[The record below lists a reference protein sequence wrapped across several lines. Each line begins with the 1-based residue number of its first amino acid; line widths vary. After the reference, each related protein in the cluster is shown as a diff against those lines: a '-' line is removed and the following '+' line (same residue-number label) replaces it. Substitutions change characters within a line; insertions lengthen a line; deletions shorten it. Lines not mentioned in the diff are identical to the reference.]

1 MNIGIATVGPI
12 DQARHRV
19 QQGLAQRG
27 KAIFNARR
35 LGRKD
40 MAGDQSVALQVA
52 QRLGEHA
59 PSSGISW
66 RSFGPSLRRRP
77 SPPRNYHTAPR
88 LALAWPWQPTLGAA
102 ASW

>member
-1 MNIGIATVGPI
+1 MDIRITTVGPI

-27 KAIFNARR
+27 KPIFNARR

-52 QRLGEHA
+52 QNC
-59 PSSGISW
+59 
-66 RSFGPSLRRRP
+66 GPSIQ
-77 SPPRNYHTAPR
+77 T
-88 LALAWPWQPTLGAA
+88 
-102 ASW
+102 